1 MAPLIDYVKKA
12 RAAWGDLPAWVE
24 TLANAVNGSSQV
36 EVSTRLGLSNSLVSQ
51 VLSNSYR
58 GDMAAVSRRVAG
70 ALMGERVTCP
80 VMGDIGSDH
89 CEREQSRPFAATSAL
104 RTALFHAC
112 RTGCPNAK
120 PAPLK
125 VI

>member
-1 MAPLIDYVKKA
+1 MAPLIDYVAKA
-12 RAAWGDLPAWVE
+12 RSAWGDLPAWVE
-24 TLANAVNGSSQV
+24 TLAEAVNGSSQV
-36 EVSTRLGLSNSLVSQ
+36 DVSVRLGFSNSLISQ
-51 VLSNSYR
+51 VLSKSYR

-80 VMGDIGSDH
+80 VMGDIGRDH

-112 RTGCPNAK
+112 RAGCANAK
-120 PAPLK
+120 PSSVK
-125 VI
+125 QV